1 MRSGSLGAFIIGK
14 RFTALKIQRLV
25 FSLAASTLVVAAS
38 AFSPTIQ
45 AQESAQQAQP
55 TGLVAQFQKI
65 EDQWSTAL
73 THQDQFTLETI
84 LAPSFVDISAT
95 GEIAIHN
102 QEVAAMFEKG
112 EPRTQSLQQRV
123 VDVRVI
129 EDVAIVDG
137 TYNETTKLNG
147 IERAEQG
154 VFTHIYQRSRDAW
167 KCVQSQRTA
176 VPQTETGKNPKKK
189 KLRF

>member
-1 MRSGSLGAFIIGK
+1 MIWREVF
-14 RFTALKIQRLV
+14 ALKIQRLV
-25 FSLAASTLVVAAS
+25 FSMAATALVVVGT
-38 AFSPTIQ
+38 AFSPVTHAQDQ
-45 AQESAQQAQP
+45 AQSAQP

-65 EDQWSTAL
+65 EDQWSTAV

-84 LAPSFVDISAT
+84 LAPSFVDIAST
-95 GEIAIHN
+95 GEISTHN

-112 EPRTQSLQQRV
+112 EPRVQTLQQRV

-137 TYNETTKLNG
+137 TYAQTTKLNG
-147 IERAEQG
+147 IEHAEQG
-154 VFTHIYQRSRDAW
+154 VFTHIYQRSRDVW

-176 VPQTETGKNPKKK
+176 VPQAEEGKKSRKKK
-189 KLRF
+189 SRF

>member
-1 MRSGSLGAFIIGK
+1 M
-14 RFTALKIQRLV
+14 KIQRLM
-25 FSLAASTLVVAAS
+25 FSLAASALLVAAS
-38 AFSPTIQ
+38 AFSPIIH
-45 AQESAQQAQP
+45 AQEQVQP
-55 TGLVAQFQKI
+55 NGLVAQFQKI

-84 LAPSFVDISAT
+84 LAPSFVDISST
-95 GEIAIHN
+95 GEISTRN

-112 EPRTQSLQQRV
+112 LPQAQSLRQRV

-137 TYNETTKLNG
+137 TYEETTKLNG

-154 VFTHIYQRSRDAW
+154 VFTHIYQRTRDVW
-167 KCVQSQRTA
+167 KCVQSQHTA
-176 VPQTETGKNPKKK
+176 VPQPEEGKKSKKK
-189 KLRF
+189 SRF